1 MKKKHLSYLGTV
13 LFSVLLLSLCGWVI
27 SRELKAYNYQD
38 IANSLANLPRS
49 RLLFSVLLAALG
61 YGIMTISD
69 ALAVRYVRH
78 PLPWYKTTLAALTS
92 VTISNSLG
100 FALVTGSAIRYRLYS
115 AWGLSQVA
123 IAQVI
128 AYGNLSFWVGMC
140 AVGGVL
146 FVTQPL
152 PIPAILNL
160 PFASMQIV
168 GGIFLSLAIAYLILS
183 ILTHNRALRIKNHL
197 FRVPSLRLSVAQITI
212 SGLDWAIATGVLY
225 TLLIPS
231 GLSFPAF
238 FSIYLLAQLSGIIS
252 HIPGGLGIFE
262 TVIVLLLQP
271 QVKPDTA
278 IASLLAY
285 RAVYYLLPLSI
296 GLVLLAG
303 YELRDRL
310 RK

>member
-1 MKKKHLSYLGTV
+1 MKKKYVSYLGTV
-13 LFSVLLLSLCGWVI
+13 LFSVLLLSLCWWAI

-38 IANSLANLPRS
+38 IANSLVNLPIA
-49 RLLFSVLLAALG
+49 RLLFSILLAALG

-69 ALAVRYVRH
+69 ALAVRYVRY
-78 PLPWYKTTLAALTS
+78 PLPWYKTTLAAFTS

-115 AWGLSQVA
+115 AWGLSKVA
-123 IAQVI
+123 IAQII

-152 PIPAILNL
+152 AIPAIIDLS
-160 PFASMQIV
+160 FASMQII

-183 ILTHNRALRIKNHL
+183 ILTHNRALHIKNHV
-197 FRVPSLRLSVAQITI
+197 FRIPSLQLSLAQISI
-212 SGLDWAIATGVLY
+212 CGLDWAIAAGVLY
-225 TLLIPS
+225 TLLISP

-252 HIPGGLGIFE
+252 HIPGGLGVFE
-262 TVIVLLLQP
+262 TVIIFLLQP
-271 QVKPDTA
+271 QVKPDAA

-296 GLVLLAG
+296 GVVLLAG